1 MRDPRGIVVWF
12 TGLPG
17 SGKSTLA
24 ARVAQRLARRHSCLL
39 LDSDA
44 LRRDIKETGYEPT
57 DRNAFYAR
65 LATMAASSA
74 EQGFVVLVAA
84 TANLRA
90 YRDQARACAP
100 RFLEVWVRT
109 PLAECEARDPKGLY
123 AQARAGQAPY
133 LPGIGAPYEPPRAAD
148 VVADGG
154 FDDAAAAEIERLVS
168 STAPASRT

>member
-1 MRDPRGIVVWF
+1 MPDPRGIVVWF
-12 TGLPG
+12 TGLPQ

-24 ARVAQRLARRHSCLL
+24 ARVAQRLATRHSCLL

-44 LRRDIKETGYEPT
+44 LRSDVHATGYDPA
-57 DRNAFYAR
+57 DRNAFYTR

-90 YRDQARACAP
+90 YREHARALAP

-109 PLAECEARDPKGLY
+109 PLAACETRDTKGLY
-123 AQARAGQAPY
+123 AQARAGEAPS
-133 LPGIGAPYEPPRAAD
+133 LPGIGAPYEPPLAAD
-148 VVADGG
+148 VIADGG
-154 FDDAAAAEIERLVS
+154 FDDAAAAKIERLV
-168 STAPASRT
+168 AS